1 MRYILIAILI
11 FAWTLTFMSH
21 SENKKFE
28 ESEKKIKEEEFKI
41 GTVIKN
47 NYGNLLEIVPYK
59 EFRTWK
65 IEKGYWSGFT
75 AEYEKTTLYYCKN
88 QKGTYYS
95 TECKK
100 DVTKATKIEEFI
112 FKNGGKENE

>member
-1 MRYILIAILI
+1 MLACVLIILGNIQVK
-11 FAWTLTFMSH
+11 T
-21 SENKKFE
+21 EQK
-28 ESEKKIKEEEFKI
+28 EKKEEEFKI

-59 EFRTWK
+59 EFRAWK
-65 IEKGYWSGFT
+65 IEKGYWSSGFT

-100 DVTKATKIEEFI
+100 DVTKVTKIEEFI

>member
-28 ESEKKIKEEEFKI
+28 ESEKQFKKEEFKV
-41 GTVIKN
+41 GDVVKN
-47 NYGNLLEIVPYK
+47 KYGSLLEIVPYREYRK
-59 EFRTWK
+59 WMLDNR
-65 IEKGYWSGFT
+65 YWNEFT
-75 AEYEKTTLYYCKN
+75 AEYERTTLYYCKN
-88 QKGTYYS
+88 QKGTFYS
-95 TECKK
+95 TECNK
-100 DVTKATKIEEFI
+100 DVTKVTKIEEFI